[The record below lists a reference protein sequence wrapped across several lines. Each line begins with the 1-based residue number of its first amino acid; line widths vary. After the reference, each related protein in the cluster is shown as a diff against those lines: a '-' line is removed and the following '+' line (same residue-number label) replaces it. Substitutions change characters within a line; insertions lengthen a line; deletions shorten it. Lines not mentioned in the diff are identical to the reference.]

1 MYIHFVCFYKYQIHS
16 NFLMQLHLIFYH
28 CAKYLADGSYFVKG
42 NISRKVVFYLH
53 TA

>member
-1 MYIHFVCFYKYQIHS
+1 MSIDFVCFYKYQIHS
-16 NFLMQLHLIFYH
+16 NFLMQLLLIFYH

-42 NISRKVVFYLH
+42 NISRKVIFPLC